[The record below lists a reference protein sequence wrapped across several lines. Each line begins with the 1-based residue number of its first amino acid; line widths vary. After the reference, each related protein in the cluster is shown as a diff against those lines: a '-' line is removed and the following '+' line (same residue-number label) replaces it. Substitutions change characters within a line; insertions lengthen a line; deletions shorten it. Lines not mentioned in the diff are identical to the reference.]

1 MVDTRRWNTRAGSVS
16 FSLSDDSS
24 ATDAAT
30 PADDVWDV
38 GGNGDGNG
46 DGVFADADDED
57 GGCGEMGG
65 ANDSTAG
72 NGDGGKH
79 FFFEHSFLLFTIL
92 RAVDSIFLLASFTL
106 FAFVLRLS
114 SAEAFIYIFPFTF
127 SFCLLAVSHSFHSGC
142 YPVSNFARLLFVS
155 FVFAAN
161 CAIDIVA
168 VCQTI
173 SHHVRIHHPNLIII
187 S

>member
-79 FFFEHSFLLFTIL
+79 FFFEHSFLLFTIFVRSIRYSYSL
-92 RAVDSIFLLASFTL
+92 LSRCLHSFAVVVCRSIHIYFRLHFL
-106 FAFVLRLS
+106 FAFLPYRVH
-114 SAEAFIYIFPFTF
+114 SALVAIPCPILLVSF
-127 SFCLLAVSHSFHSGC
+127 SFRLFSLPIVLLIM
-142 YPVSNFARLLFVS
+142 LQFVKQS
-155 FVFAAN
+155 VITYEF
-161 CAIDIVA
+161 II
-168 VCQTI
+168 
-173 SHHVRIHHPNLIII
+173 RIGL
-187 S
+187 